1 MISLASWLVWKT
13 RSQLTVSC
21 IILKNGQIYF
31 KNIVVW
37 KPKEFWNVWPF
48 SNMYERVICGKWTR
62 LNASKKLS
70 KWLTAEQI
78 KSLNF
83 KTNTQIIRTNI
94 QIATIWNGSCT
105 AWYEPET
112 VTWKGKNN
120 SANLIGNMQCQRNYV
135 ILSWLSF
142 LEEPAILT
150 TCCSYFINYST
161 STWQDDRQIYVYTYY
176 I

>member
-48 SNMYERVICGKWTR
+48 SNMYERVICEKWTR

-94 QIATIWNGSCT
+94 QITTIWNGSCT
-105 AWYEPET
+105 AWHEPET

-120 SANLIGNMQCQRNYV
+120 SANLIENMQCQRNYV
-135 ILSWLSF
+135 MFILVIIFRGTRDSYNLLF
-142 LEEPAILT
+142 LFYKLL
-150 TCCSYFINYST
+150 
-161 STWQDDRQIYVYTYY
+161 Y
-176 I
+176 IHMTR